1 MTNKYLVICK
11 DNTAFCTDW
20 YTYENCWNPEKIHC
34 VVNTWSNKVTF
45 DGEHWLEI
53 EEDHL

>member
-1 MTNKYLVICK
+1 MTNKYLVISK